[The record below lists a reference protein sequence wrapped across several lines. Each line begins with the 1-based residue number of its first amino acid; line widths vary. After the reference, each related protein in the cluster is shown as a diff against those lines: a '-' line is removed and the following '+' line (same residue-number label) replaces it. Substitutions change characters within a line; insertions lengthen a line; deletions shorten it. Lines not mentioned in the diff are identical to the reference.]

1 MPKVSIPFGGE
12 YQSSSLSVSNQTN
25 INCRVN
31 VPQTTSFTEAALYGT
46 AGIELVTTTGNVDMI
61 NRGSHVKDGVA
72 YFVNGDGAY
81 RFNSDFTLE
90 YLGMVEGESRCSF
103 ADNGRQL
110 MIVSPGIDGYIIDET
125 DNPVFQKILDEDFKA
140 NGNPQ
145 TVDFIDS
152 FFIVTTD
159 QKKFI
164 KSAANDGLSWNALE
178 FLGADADP
186 DKIVSSIVNK
196 NRLFIGGTETI
207 EVFSNVGAGGFPFQ
221 RVNGFIIPKGVF
233 APFSMISADSS
244 FMWIGGGTN
253 EKAAI
258 WRLNGND
265 AEKISTTAIDNILQ
279 SYTNEE
285 INTSFAWSYAD
296 SGAFFI
302 GFRLPTTT
310 IVFDLITSQWH
321 ERKSKLIDSRGVS
334 QFTSWRVNSLV
345 TVYGGLYCADSQDGR
360 VGRVSDEIYTEYESP
375 IFREFSIATLFNNGD
390 SFNIPEV
397 ELICES
403 GTANK
408 DDPDPVIFMS
418 SSKDARIFNDD
429 IPRSL
434 GRTGEYSARQIWRRL
449 GRFARFCVLRFT
461 FSDKCK
467 FAALKLIVHIKPG
480 KSRAR

>member
-1 MPKVSIPFGGE
+1 MPKISIPFSGN
-12 YQSSSLSVSNQTN
+12 YQSDSLSISNQLN
-25 INCRVN
+25 VNCRIN
-31 VPQTTSFTEAALYGT
+31 IPQTPSFTEANIVGT
-46 AGIELVTTTGNVDMI
+46 AGIKKVTTSGDVDMI

-81 RFNSDFTLE
+81 RFNSDLTLT

-103 ADNGRQL
+103 ADNGKQL
-110 MIVSPGIDGYIIDET
+110 MIVSPGIDGYIIDES

-186 DKIVSSIVNK
+186 DRIVSSIVNK

-207 EVFSNVGAGGFPFQ
+207 EVFSNVGSGGFPFQ
-221 RVNGFIIPKGVF
+221 RINGFIIPKGVY
-233 APFSMISADSS
+233 APFSMINADSS

-258 WRLNGND
+258 WRLSGND
-265 AEKISTTAIDNILQ
+265 AEKVSTTAIDNILQ
-279 SYTNEE
+279 AYSNEE
-285 INTSFAWSYAD
+285 ISSSFAWSYAD

-302 GFRLPTTT
+302 GFRLPDTT

-321 ERKSKLIDSRGVS
+321 QRKSQLTDTRGVRK
-334 QFTSWRVNSLV
+334 FTSWRANSLL

-360 VGRVSDEIYTEYESP
+360 IGEVSEDFYTEYNTP
-375 IFREFSIATLFNNGD
+375 IFREFSVATLFNNGD
-390 SFNIPEV
+390 SFNVPEV
-397 ELICES
+397 ELVCES
-403 GTANK
+403 GTANG
-408 DDPDPVIFMS
+408 DDPDPVVFMS
-418 SSKDARIFNDD
+418 TSSDAKIFSDD

-434 GRTGEYSARQIWRRL
+434 GKIGEYSARQIWRRV
-449 GRFARFCVLRFT
+449 GRFARFCVIKFS

-467 FAALKLIVHIKPG
+467 FSALKLMINIKQG
-480 KSRAR
+480 KPRGR